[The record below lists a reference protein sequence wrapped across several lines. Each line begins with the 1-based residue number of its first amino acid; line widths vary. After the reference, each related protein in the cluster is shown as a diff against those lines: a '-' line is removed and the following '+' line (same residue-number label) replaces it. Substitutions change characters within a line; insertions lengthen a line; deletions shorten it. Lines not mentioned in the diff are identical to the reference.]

1 MGKVVP
7 YIKIVRPLNVIS
19 GAIAIVFSALIVEY
33 QGPIELVL
41 LPVFVVVFFTIGA
54 NVLNDYYDFE
64 VDKINRPD
72 RAIITGEVPRV
83 HALYLSLIHI

>member
-41 LPVFVVVFFTIGA
+41 LPVFVVVFF
-54 NVLNDYYDFE
+54 Y
-64 VDKINRPD
+64 NRSK
-72 RAIITGEVPRV
+72 RSER
-83 HALYLSLIHI
+83 LL